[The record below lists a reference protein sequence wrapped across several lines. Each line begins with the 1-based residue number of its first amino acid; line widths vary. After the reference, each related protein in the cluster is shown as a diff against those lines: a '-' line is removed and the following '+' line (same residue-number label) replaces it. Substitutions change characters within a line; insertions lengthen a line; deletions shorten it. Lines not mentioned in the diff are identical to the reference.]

1 MPKYYICIAGKKPGI
16 FLTSWDCF
24 KNIVEGYPG
33 NKFISMSKLSD
44 AIKYWHEHRGE
55 VSGEY
60 FRPDYHDIYPELVP
74 IDIAKYTANG
84 KKIIKVINNLPED
97 INTNI
102 NFANLRGTN
111 LLNAVNI
118 AGENLRNRFE
128 GWNLMSDNN
137 NNTINANFPHISLQR
152 LPQEQSNVLCPEE
165 NNINSNILDITFQ
178 RNPHEDMNLLYPQ
191 ENNIND
197 KIFTNIGN
205 CDIIMKEV
213 NNDRN
218 GQLTVIHCDSLS
230 FPGVDPNLIIYDLIM
245 RLKTFLK

>member
-1 MPKYYICIAGKKPGI
+1 MPKYYICISGKKPGI

-74 IDIAKYTANG
+74 IDISKYTTNG
-84 KKIIKVINNLPED
+84 KKLNIVSNIPEE
-97 INTNI
+97 INTNV
-102 NFANLRGTN
+102 NFINLRGTN
-111 LLNAVNI
+111 LLNACNN
-118 AGENLRNRFE
+118 ACENLGTRIE
-128 GWNLMSDNN
+128 GMNLLGDNINN
-137 NNTINANFPHISLQR
+137 NINANIPHISFQR
-152 LPQEQSNVLCPEE
+152 NAEE
-165 NNINSNILDITFQ
+165 GNNIFFPQDNANFLNITFQ
-178 RNPHEDMNLLYPQ
+178 RNPQEDMNLLYPQ

-205 CDIIMKEV
+205 CDIIMKETG
-213 NNDRN
+213 NDRN
-218 GQLTVIHCDSLS
+218 GQLKEIHCDSLS
-230 FPGVDPNLIIYDLIM
+230 FPGADPNLIIYDLIM